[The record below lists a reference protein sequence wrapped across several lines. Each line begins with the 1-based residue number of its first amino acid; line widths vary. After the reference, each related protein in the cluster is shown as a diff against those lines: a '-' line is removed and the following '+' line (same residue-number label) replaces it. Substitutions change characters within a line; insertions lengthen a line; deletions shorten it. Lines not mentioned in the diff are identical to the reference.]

1 MSQRH
6 GVALAAAALSVVSG
20 AAVAAPGILSTGGQ
34 FSTGGVTT
42 GRAMPAL
49 QSNPSLLP
57 LTLKGDQRFRVG
69 VFELP
74 AVGLEI
80 GPVDNFTD
88 DLDRV
93 EELLDQ
99 DFETEEQAQAAIDEI
114 NPILV
119 EIGDSAYVNLDVSLP
134 VPVFPVVFRAGLGV
148 FSVHADISGAV
159 RIDVLDDPLRIDKQD
174 EMLECDQV
182 TSDNTSNCRLA
193 TDSSVYL
200 RSGAFARV
208 GVGYGQPLMNL
219 PLLGREGSLHVG
231 GRLSV
236 IQGRMSQQVARLDS
250 DEEDSAFDR
259 AGDNYDLNEKT
270 STGVS
275 ADVGVSWVSEGLH
288 AGLQLR
294 NLIAPSFD
302 FGPIGIDC
310 DSKPTPTE
318 QTDCEAA
325 ALFADEIDLAGKFT
339 MDPQLMAE
347 VVYTVPNTQ
356 LRLLGSV
363 ELNKVENVGGDDFQ
377 NFFVGLNYEGPWW
390 LPGARIGYQSNL
402 AGEKLSA
409 LTGGVTLFGAVNI
422 DLLYGLEKVNF
433 EGDSLPRSAAVRIGF
448 AVPFN

>member
-1 MSQRH
+1 MRQLH
-6 GVALAAAALSVVSG
+6 GVAMAAAAVSFWSG
-20 AAVAAPGILSTGGQ
+20 AALAAPGVLNTGGQ

-49 QSNPSLLP
+49 QSNPALLP
-57 LTLKGDQRFRVG
+57 LTLKEAQRFRVG

-93 EELLDQ
+93 EAILEQ
-99 DFETEEQAQAAIDEI
+99 DFTSEQEAQAAIDEL
-114 NPILV
+114 NPILA
-119 EIGDSAYVNLDVSLP
+119 EIGDAAFVNLDVSLP
-134 VPVFPVVFRAGLGV
+134 VPVMPVVFRAGLGV
-148 FSVHADISGAV
+148 FSVHADISGSV
-159 RIDVLDDPLRIDKQD
+159 RIDVLDDPLRIERQVPG
-174 EMLECDQV
+174 MECSQTNACDIV
-182 TSDNTSNCRLA
+182 S
-193 TDSSVYL
+193 DSSVYL
-200 RSGAFARV
+200 RSGTFARV

-236 IQGRMSQQVARLDS
+236 IQGRMSQQVARLDE
-250 DEEDSAFDR
+250 DGEEESAFDR
-259 AGDNYDLNEKT
+259 AGDNYDLNERT

-288 AGLQLR
+288 AGVLLR

-302 FGPIGIDC
+302 FGEIGIDC
-310 DSKPTPTE
+310 ANKPTPTE
-318 QTDCEAA
+318 RSDCEAA
-325 ALFADEIDLAGKFT
+325 ARFADEIDLAGEFE
-339 MDPQLMAE
+339 MEPQLMAE
-347 VVYTVPNTQ
+347 AVYTVPDTQ
-356 LRLLGSV
+356 LRVLSSL
-363 ELNKVENVGGDDFQ
+363 ELNKVENVGGDEFQ
-377 NFFVGLNYEGPWW
+377 NFFIGLNYEGPWW

-422 DLLYGLEKVNF
+422 DLLYGLETVNY